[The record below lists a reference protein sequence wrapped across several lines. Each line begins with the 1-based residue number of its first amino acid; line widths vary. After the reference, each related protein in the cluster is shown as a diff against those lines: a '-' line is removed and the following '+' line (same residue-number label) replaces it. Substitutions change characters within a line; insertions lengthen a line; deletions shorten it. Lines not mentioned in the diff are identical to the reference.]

1 MGMELVNWL
10 ITRGAKKILISSRQ
24 GVTKGS
30 QQLRLNKW
38 KCLGVNVIVSQLDIS
53 VESEAAKLLDE
64 AKALGIVDG
73 IFNVAG
79 VFSCLINSFILK
91 NSFSDQ
97 IIHYLQFSSRY

>member
-38 KCLGVNVIVSQLDIS
+38 KCQGVNVIVSHLDIS
-53 VESEAAKLLDE
+53 VENEAAKLLEE
-64 AKALGIVDG
+64 AKALGIIDG

-79 VFSCLINSFILK
+79 VFLCIPSSFILK
-91 NSFSDQ
+91 NTFFRSDNT
-97 IIHYLQFSSRY
+97 LFTVSSRY